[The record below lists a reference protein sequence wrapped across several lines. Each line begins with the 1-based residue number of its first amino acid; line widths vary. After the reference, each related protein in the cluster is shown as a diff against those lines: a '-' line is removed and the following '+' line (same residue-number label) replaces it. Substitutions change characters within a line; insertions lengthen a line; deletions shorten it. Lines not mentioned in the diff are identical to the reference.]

1 MNARDVEDGRRS
13 ERHPAPERR
22 RPEEEKGGEFLHH
35 RTYNPR
41 ETLFHSARLRG
52 RETPEFI
59 DLSEFRVLASAR
71 RRTPAEARGTSAEED
86 ETF

>member
-1 MNARDVEDGRRS
+1 MNPRDVQDGRRS
-13 ERHPAPERR
+13 QRRPAPEHRR
-22 RPEEEKGGEFLHH
+22 AEEEEGGEFFHH

-41 ETLFHSARLRG
+41 ETLFHSVRLRG